1 MIVETM
7 NQEQNIKYLT
17 SLLRNQEYTKLIHE
31 LRHDHEVD
39 VALFMET
46 LPDDETAFVFRMLP
60 KR

>member
-39 VALFMET
+39 VALSW
-46 LPDDETAFVFRMLP
+46 
-60 KR
+60 KRSPMMKRRLFSACCQKR